1 MVQAHQK
8 QEEPDI
14 PDFHPRK
21 DGFVQ
26 SYKGTWKEQGMIAIA
41 WLETADPHHLP
52 RGVFLHGAY
61 ELSSTSER
69 ALGGPARGARQKDLG
84 ADLERKLREQMRSE
98 MQAAGWQVVA
108 HTREGQDI
116 WQHSSRV
123 TSSHQGQDQQE
134 QDSVTD
140 QGKPQEQDSVTP
152 QRRDR
157 VLSISGKAEGR
168 QSADYTRIITARDV
182 TFTCSRCGQEVTKV
196 QFPGP
201 TPRYCDP
208 CAKEVE
214 REKTRARVA
223 RLRARQKVK

>member
-84 ADLERKLREQMRSE
+84 ADLDRASHKSKIALHHNEETVCSLSLVRQRVDKVRTIPGLSQREM
-98 MQAAGWQVVA
+98 
-108 HTREGQDI
+108 
-116 WQHSSRV
+116 
-123 TSSHQGQDQQE
+123 
-134 QDSVTD
+134 
-140 QGKPQEQDSVTP
+140 
-152 QRRDR
+152 
-157 VLSISGKAEGR
+157 
-168 QSADYTRIITARDV
+168 
-182 TFTCSRCGQEVTKV
+182 
-196 QFPGP
+196 
-201 TPRYCDP
+201 
-208 CAKEVE
+208 
-214 REKTRARVA
+214 
-223 RLRARQKVK
+223 